1 MVITVEI
8 YQQIRKFHLE
18 GKSQRQIAKILGIS
32 RNTVKKYWEGE
43 AVPWERKDYPIRKAR
58 VITNNVELFIKSC
71 FKEDEVLNLKKQK
84 HTAQRIYDRL
94 VEEHN
99 FQGSSSSV
107 RRAVNRIRDK
117 TTIAYVPLSFPIA
130 DALQVDWGEAT
141 IHLNGQKTKINLFC
155 AKLCYSN
162 APFVV
167 AYLRQNEESFLE
179 AFTQAFQYFGGVPR
193 KVIFDNAKVAVKEGF
208 GSQAKKQAGYAA
220 LAAHYGFEAVFCNVA
235 SGNEKGL
242 VEGLVGYIRRN
253 ALVPIPQV
261 KTLDELNK
269 LLREKCEQ
277 YLNRTIKGKSESVQE
292 LFYKEKQALYPL
304 PKYVFETSK
313 KSLTRVNRFATVRFE
328 SNNYS
333 VPIKFCA
340 KEVTI
345 KASPHSI
352 KILYE
357 NVIIAEHT
365 RSYEKNKDI
374 YILEHYL
381 SLLTIKGRAIFYAK
395 PIQNSL
401 PIKFYNWLSSQNFSP
416 KEVIEIIYRYLEEG
430 DENLE
435 NIMLGRKK
443 IEAIN
448 AKNADQLSEN
458 IDISLY
464 DKLLTQKVV

>member
-8 YQQIRKFHLE
+8 YQQIRRLRLD
-18 GKSQRQIAKILGIS
+18 GQSQRQIARILGVS

-43 AVPWERKDYPIRKAR
+43 AVPWERKDYPTRKPR
-58 VITNNVELFIKSC
+58 VITNDIELFIKSC
-71 FKEDEVLNLKKQK
+71 FKEDENLKLKKQK
-84 HTAQRIYDRL
+84 HTAKRIFDRL
-94 VEEHN
+94 IEEHD
-99 FQGSSSSV
+99 FQGSSSAV
-107 RRAVNRIRDK
+107 RRAVNRIKD
-117 TTIAYVPLSFPIA
+117 TITKSYVPLSFPIA
-130 DALQVDWGEAT
+130 EALQVDWGEAT
-141 IHLNGQKTKINLFC
+141 IYLKGQKTKINLFC

-162 APFVV
+162 APFVI

-179 AFTQAFQYFGGVPR
+179 AFTQTFQYLGGVPR

-261 KTLDELNK
+261 ETLDELNK
-269 LLREKCEQ
+269 LLRDKCEQ
-277 YLNRTIKGKSESVQE
+277 YLNRTIKGKNASVKE
-292 LFYKEKQALYPL
+292 LFDKEKQILYPL
-304 PKYVFETSK
+304 PKYHFETSK
-313 KSLTRVNRFATVRFE
+313 KSITRVNRFATIRFE

-345 KASPHSI
+345 KSSPHHI
-352 KILYE
+352 KILHE
-357 NVIIAEHT
+357 NTLIAEHT
-365 RSYEKNKDI
+365 RSYEKDKDI

-381 SLLTIKGRAIFYAK
+381 PLLATKGRAIFYAK
-395 PIQNSL
+395 PVQNSL
-401 PIKFYNWLSSQNFSP
+401 PVKFYNWLSSQDFSP
-416 KEVIEIIYRYLEEG
+416 KEVIEILYRYVEEG
-430 DENLE
+430 DGSLE

-443 IEAIN
+443 N
-448 AKNADQLSEN
+448 RCNQCTKCRS
-458 IDISLY
+458 S
-464 DKLLTQKVV
+464 V